1 MIQNRV
7 AQYIEKEKLFCLNDK
22 VLVTLSG
29 GPTLWHCYVSCY
41 QWGIPAKLLTAIS
54 ICGIKNRTE
63 TKLLCADYAM
73 NQGSLHIEHFDT
85 TQYAT
90 KTYFY

>member
-29 GPTLWHCYVSCY
+29 GADSVALLRLLLSMGYTCEAAHCNFH
-41 QWGIPAKLLTAIS
+41 LRD
-54 ICGIKNRTE
+54 KNRTE

-73 NQGSLHIEHFDT
+73 NQGF
-85 TQYAT
+85 
-90 KTYFY
+90 FYT